1 MNAFVMA
8 IVVILLF
15 VAAALL
21 AIVIGVMML
30 LETLWR
36 SKEEERVDPENT
48 GQQGRG
54 HRLDTRMVLHHRAAE
69 GTGGGENSKEGEDDE
84 RS

>member
-1 MNAFVMA
+1 MRLIDAD
-8 IVVILLF
+8 
-15 VAAALL
+15 ALI

-36 SKEEERVDPENT
+36 SKE
-48 GQQGRG
+48 
-54 HRLDTRMVLHHRAAE
+54 
-69 GTGGGENSKEGEDDE
+69 GEDDE